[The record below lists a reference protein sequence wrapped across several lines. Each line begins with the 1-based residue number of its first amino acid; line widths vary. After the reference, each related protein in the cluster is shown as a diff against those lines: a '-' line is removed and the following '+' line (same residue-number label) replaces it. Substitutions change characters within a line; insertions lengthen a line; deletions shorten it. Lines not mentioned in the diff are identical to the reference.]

1 MWDER
6 YKTHDTVYGVQPN
19 VFWASRMALLPAGS
33 VCLPC
38 DGEGRNGLW
47 AAEQGWD
54 VHAFD
59 LSEVGVSKTQQLAQA
74 RGVELS
80 VQVGNAM
87 TMEFDRT
94 FDLVGLVF
102 AHMPSEMRAAFH
114 RRAWSWVKPGGH
126 LVAEGFHRDQLG
138 LGSGG
143 PKTLDMLFHEDT
155 FVEDLTEVEDNAML
169 VWNAR
174 CEQVLDEGPF
184 HQGPS
189 VTCQVVL
196 QKQA

>member
-1 MWDER
+1 M
-6 YKTHDTVYGVQPN
+6 
-19 VFWASRMALLPAGS
+19 
-33 VCLPC
+33 
-38 DGEGRNGLW
+38 
-47 AAEQGWD
+47 
-54 VHAFD
+54 HAFD

-94 FDLVGLVF
+94 FDVVGLVF